1 MAYSIVSNDGRLNLH
16 KDFCFLSG
24 IKYGRGENYYITNL
38 SDNEQEF
45 DVVNTK
51 SKDGVYIKVT
61 ADKKCRIELP
71 SWMSYSMPGTRFNV
85 TYQKGVIHF
94 RQYDNPLDLYRDTK
108 KGVG

>member
-16 KDFCFLSG
+16 KDFCFFSG
-24 IKYGRGENYYITNL
+24 IKYGRSENYYITNL
-38 SDNEQEF
+38 SDNEQAF

-71 SWMSYSMPGTRFNV
+71 TWMSYSMPGTRFNV
-85 TYQKGVIHF
+85 TYQKEVIHF
-94 RQYDNPLDLYRDTK
+94 KLCENTK
-108 KGVG
+108 KGAG